1 MSTIKS
7 FSDFVKETEFVGTGT
22 TATGAVSEELCN
34 KLKECMEMA
43 ERECT
48 AFHEDDNAEH
58 TADGYLTECDA
69 YMKECMEGVKA
80 ACEGLMNTPDAPDG
94 NMRQGNTQ
102 DMN

>member
-43 ERECT
+43 
-48 AFHEDDNAEH
+48 
-58 TADGYLTECDA
+58 
-69 YMKECMEGVKA
+69 
-80 ACEGLMNTPDAPDG
+80 
-94 NMRQGNTQ
+94 
-102 DMN
+102 